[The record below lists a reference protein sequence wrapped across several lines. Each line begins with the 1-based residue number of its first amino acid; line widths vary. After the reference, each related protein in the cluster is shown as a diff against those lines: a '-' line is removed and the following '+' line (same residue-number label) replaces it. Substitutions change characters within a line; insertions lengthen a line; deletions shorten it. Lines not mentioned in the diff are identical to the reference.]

1 MTDWWGYF
9 QMEQSI
15 YHTFLLSFEILCRI
29 RLKVFQYLS
38 VQLKSY
44 VVLVVVY
51 LIVLL
56 YFCLSRNT
64 LKQCAKLASA
74 KFTSYQPWLLGA
86 LEPNSMNSRG
96 HQHRTA
102 LAAQCQNKATQP
114 ILQGRIG
121 NISCETVAWH
131 ASIAVQN
138 ACRIEEHCISTNN
151 SHFVKRFCSS

>member
-44 VVLVVVY
+44 VVLVVVS
-51 LIVLL
+51 LIALL
-56 YFCLSRNT
+56 LSFT
-64 LKQCAKLASA
+64 QHFKAKCETC
-74 KFTSYQPWLLGA
+74 KCKIYQLGT
-86 LEPNSMNSRG
+86 LEPNSMDSRG

-151 SHFVKRFCSS
+151 SHFVKRFCSY

>member
-1 MTDWWGYF
+1 MIYNQGYETNYF
-9 QMEQSI
+9 KAKCETCKCKI
-15 YHTFLLSFEILCRI
+15 Y
-29 RLKVFQYLS
+29 Q
-38 VQLKSY
+38 
-44 VVLVVVY
+44 
-51 LIVLL
+51 
-56 YFCLSRNT
+56 
-64 LKQCAKLASA
+64 
-74 KFTSYQPWLLGA
+74 LGA
-86 LEPNSMNSRG
+86 LEPNSTDSRG

-151 SHFVKRFCSS
+151 SHFVKRFLQFLRKCIIILRIFLNTIIYCGNQNYLPKSTYLKEINLMQHFHGNNFQIFTMLNSEQ